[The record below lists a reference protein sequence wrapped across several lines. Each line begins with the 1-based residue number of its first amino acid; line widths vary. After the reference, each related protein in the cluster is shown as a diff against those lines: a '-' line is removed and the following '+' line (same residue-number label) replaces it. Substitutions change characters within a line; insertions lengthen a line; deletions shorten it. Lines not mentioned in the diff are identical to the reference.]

1 MRNQLILQ
9 AMQEEDGAP
18 GMLDSIDISE
28 AFIYKRGDHKA
39 QLPKEASRDILDRG
53 IGRHQKER
61 IDVLKGGEMRGWS
74 TAH

>member
-28 AFIYKRGDHKA
+28 AFIDKRGDHKA
-39 QLPKEASRDILDRG
+39 QLPKEASRDILDG
-53 IGRHQKER
+53 SIGRHQ
-61 IDVLKGGEMRGWS
+61 
-74 TAH
+74 